1 MKVISFS
8 IWGTN
13 PTYTVGAVR
22 NADLALQLL
31 PEWTCVFYCWDS
43 VPLDIV
49 KQLESRPNVIIRRV
63 EGDYDP
69 SDSRGMFHRF
79 YPADEIGVE
88 RMICRDT
95 DSRLSQREV
104 LAINEWIAQR
114 TDFHIMRDHPYHGTP
129 ILGGMWGV
137 VGGKLIGICE
147 EIYKFTP
154 TSEKGQ
160 DQQFLTSWVWNKII
174 KGDLTTTVHD
184 GIFTP
189 EPFPAAASRGADNGG
204 VWFVGQVFDEHDRY
218 NSQSDVDLVKETH
231 ENRSS

>member
-49 KQLESRPNVIIRRV
+49 EQLESRPNVIVRRV

-95 DSRLSQREV
+95 NEHTNTQQAHTHTHSHTPATGCQRK
-104 LAINEWIAQR
+104 QYQ
-114 TDFHIMRDHPYHGTP
+114 TT
-129 ILGGMWGV
+129 
-137 VGGKLIGICE
+137 
-147 EIYKFTP
+147 
-154 TSEKGQ
+154 
-160 DQQFLTSWVWNKII
+160 LTQSPRSVC
-174 KGDLTTTVHD
+174 
-184 GIFTP
+184 IFQYIQ
-189 EPFPAAASRGADNGG
+189 S
-204 VWFVGQVFDEHDRY
+204 VFY
-218 NSQSDVDLVKETH
+218 CKN
-231 ENRSS
+231 

>member
-49 KQLESRPNVIIRRV
+49 EQLESRPNVIIRRV

-79 YPADEIGVE
+79 YPADETGVE

-104 LAINEWIAQR
+104 LAINEWITQS

-137 VGGKLIGICE
+137 VGGKLTGIRE
-147 EIYKFTP
+147 EISKFTP
-154 TSEKGQ
+154 TSAKGQ

-189 EPFPAAASRGADNGG
+189 EPFPAAANRGADNGG